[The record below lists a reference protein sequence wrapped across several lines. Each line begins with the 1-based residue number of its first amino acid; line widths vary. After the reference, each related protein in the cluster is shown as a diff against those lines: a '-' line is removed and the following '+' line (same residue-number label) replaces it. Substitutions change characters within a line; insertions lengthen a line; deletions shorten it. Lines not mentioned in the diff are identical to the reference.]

1 MVLQSSG
8 LTVVRKSA
16 AEAAKRVVAVKIAE
30 KIDNPAPNKLDNLT
44 IPLTT
49 WSELILVSLVAQII
63 TIKSSATRRSI
74 GSSRNRTDQFE

>member
-49 WSELILVSLVAQII
+49 
-63 TIKSSATRRSI
+63 
-74 GSSRNRTDQFE
+74 